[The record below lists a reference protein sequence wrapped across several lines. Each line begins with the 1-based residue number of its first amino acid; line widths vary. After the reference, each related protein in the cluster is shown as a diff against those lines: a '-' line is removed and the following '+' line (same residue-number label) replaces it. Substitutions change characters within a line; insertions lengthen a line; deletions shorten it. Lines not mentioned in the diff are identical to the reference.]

1 MFKTYLEIAVIV
13 IFVIGCILN
22 IYSLFKRA
30 KINKKKYIETEAV
43 ISRIEEDEDPDKTD
57 SFITYAKY
65 IDDTGKERESI
76 LLKDEDEEYITNS
89 KIIIRYI
96 PGEYETV
103 KYIRK
108 VSQ

>member
-1 MFKTYLEIAVIV
+1 MFKTYIEIAVII

-22 IYSLFKRA
+22 IYSLSKRA
-30 KINKKKYIETEAV
+30 KINKNKYIETEAV
-43 ISRIEEDEDPDKTD
+43 ISRIEEDEDPDKAD

-89 KIIIRYI
+89 KVIIRYL

-108 VSQ
+108 I

>member
-1 MFKTYLEIAVIV
+1 MFKTYIEITVII

-22 IYSLFKRA
+22 IYSLIKRA

-43 ISRIEEDEDPDKTD
+43 ISRIEEDENPDKAD

-89 KIIIRYI
+89 KVIIRYL
-96 PGEYETV
+96 PGQYDSV

-108 VSQ
+108 I